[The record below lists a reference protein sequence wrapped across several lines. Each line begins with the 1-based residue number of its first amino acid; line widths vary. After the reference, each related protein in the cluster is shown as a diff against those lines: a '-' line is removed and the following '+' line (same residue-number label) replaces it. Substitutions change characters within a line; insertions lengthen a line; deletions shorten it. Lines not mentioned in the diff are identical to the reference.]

1 MEAIAP
7 FGTPLQA
14 TSVFAVLA
22 VAGVVFYLT
31 RK

>member
-14 TSVFAVLA
+14 TVVFVVLA
-22 VAGVVFYLT
+22 VVGIVFYLT
-31 RK
+31 RT